1 MDKGNNDINLGLTQE
16 ELELLVKNSNNPD
29 MIKNFEDKLDN
40 CDLSKSAIEL
50 IDEEN
55 LAAVARISD
64 SIGTKYPAAPS
75 NSIGKYLIGG
85 IISLGVIVVI
95 ATFLLPSESPI
106 IEETKV
112 KNTINQDPEYSN
124 GNTSIIQETNPQ
136 VIEQSNENL
145 DPPVEVKIENQDLK
159 ELPNIETKNQEDTS
173 ITGPIEKESTP
184 EKKASKEDEIK
195 RSAQKQEKVEYVAV
209 KEERQVR
216 NITVTE
222 DVDQK
227 YKDLQYSFT
236 DLVSYSGGKSAL
248 EKELFSKLKDKVKD
262 TDVPERNSSIV
273 FKFNVTQK
281 GKVKDLNV
289 LSIVSPELQQ
299 IIQETTL
306 NLTNWNK
313 GKKRIPR
320 SYTIYVTFK

>member
-1 MDKGNNDINLGLTQE
+1 MDKGNSNINLGLTQE

-29 MIKNFEDKLDN
+29 MLKKFEDKLDN

-50 IDEEN
+50 IDEDN
-55 LAAVARISD
+55 LAAVGRITD
-64 SIGTKYPAAPS
+64 SIGAKYPAPPG
-75 NSIGKYLIGG
+75 NSIGKYIIGG
-85 IISLGVIVVI
+85 IIGLGVIAVI
-95 ATFLLPSESPI
+95 ATFLLPTENPI
-106 IEETKV
+106 IEEPKIE
-112 KNTINQDPEYSN
+112 NTVIQEHQSSE
-124 GNTSIIQETNPQ
+124 GNTTIIKEVNPE
-136 VIEQSNENL
+136 VIDQSNEN
-145 DPPVEVKIENQDLK
+145 IENQVDDKLGNQDLK
-159 ELPNIETKNQEDTS
+159 EIPNIKAENQEDTS
-173 ITGPIEKESTP
+173 AANPIIEEPTQEKEV
-184 EKKASKEDEIK
+184 SKEDEIK
-195 RSAQKQEKVEYVAV
+195 RSTQKQEKVEYVAV

-227 YKDLQYSFT
+227 YKDLQYSFA

-248 EKELFSKLKDKVKD
+248 EKELFSQLKDKVKD

-273 FKFNVTQK
+273 FKFNVSQK

-289 LSIVSPELQQ
+289 LSIVSPELEQ
-299 IIQETTL
+299 IIQETTI
-306 NLTNWNK
+306 NLSNWNK

>member
-1 MDKGNNDINLGLTQE
+1 MDKENSNINLGLTQE

-29 MIKNFEDKLDN
+29 MLKNFEDKLDN

-50 IDEEN
+50 IDEDN
-55 LAAVARISD
+55 LAAVARITD
-64 SIGTKYPAAPS
+64 SIGTKYPTTPG
-75 NSIGKYLIGG
+75 NNIGKYIIGG
-85 IISLGVIVVI
+85 IIGFGVIAVI
-95 ATFLLPSESPI
+95 ATFLLPSETPI
-106 IEETKV
+106 IEGPKIE
-112 KNTINQDPEYSN
+112 NTIIKETEHSDVKGFITKEVNPE
-124 GNTSIIQETNPQ
+124 
-136 VIEQSNENL
+136 VIEPSIEKKEAPIE
-145 DPPVEVKIENQDLK
+145 DKIGNQDLK
-159 ELPNIETKNQEDTS
+159 ELLNIETENHKDTS
-173 ITGPIEKESTP
+173 VANPIKEEP
-184 EKKASKEDEIK
+184 AQEKKVSKEDEIK
-195 RSAQKQEKVEYVAV
+195 RSTQKQEKVEYVAI

-227 YKDLQYSFT
+227 YKDLQYSFA
-236 DLVSYSGGKSAL
+236 DLVSYSGGKPAL
-248 EKELFSKLKDKVKD
+248 EKELFSQLKDKVKD
-262 TDVPERNSSIV
+262 ADVPERHSSIV

-289 LSIVSPELQQ
+289 LSIVSPELEQ